1 VAMTFEQLYET
12 YFTDVFRFALWLTRD
27 RSEAEDVA
35 SETFVRAWARRS
47 RLRTDTLKAYLLA
60 TARNV
65 FLDQRGRARGHA
77 ELSDEL
83 PDSAPDPQ
91 QQANARIELER
102 VNGAMARL
110 SETDGVALVLRS
122 EHSLPYSEI
131 ARVLE
136 ISEGAARVKVHR
148 ARRKLLAELMNHQ
161 GGT

>member
-1 VAMTFEQLYET
+1 MTFEQLYET

-27 RSEAEDVA
+27 RSEAEDIA
-35 SETFVRAWARRS
+35 SDTFVRAWARRS

-65 FLDQRGRARGHA
+65 FLDQRGRARNHMD
-77 ELSDEL
+77 LSEEL
-83 PDSAPDPQ
+83 PDGAPDPQ
-91 QQANARIELER
+91 RQTNARIELER
-102 VNGAMARL
+102 VNGAMAKL
-110 SETDGVALVLRS
+110 SEPDGVALVLRS

-148 ARRKLLAELMNHQ
+148 ARRRLLAELMTHQ